1 MDNKC
6 INCNTIV
13 GSNAKFCTNC
23 GKPLPK
29 TKKCIQCG
37 AFIKEEALFC
47 TNCGTKQSVKEEKPK
62 VEEVQSKNEVKTENP
77 TPKKEETLVVTETSK
92 VEEKKTVSEPKV
104 EEKVFTPKKGET
116 PVVTETPKAEEK
128 ETVSEPKVE
137 EKEST
142 TKNQSKN
149 EQPVQEAPVKKKATR
164 KKKNE
169 WIPIVI
175 TIALICLWNV
185 VKQRKSEPKE
195 EKIEY
200 TTNSNNELN
209 NNVFKSELDIRNY
222 LCEHVFI
229 DGDGYRISF
238 VNKANNLAMNGR
250 MMTSSLT
257 INKYNG
263 NQAELYFQG
272 DYGKSRFH
280 LVLNDERGIIT
291 DMSDNTSY
299 TSYTLEEASNM
310 PLHNVNNDIESN
322 SMSLEE
328 FYNNY
333 VFGNKDFSNIAQT
346 TCTPRL
352 LQQLKDAYEY
362 ECESGDCY
370 AMWLFRSGNQ
380 DGISDESGVRSV
392 TNEGDGWFKVSYID
406 MGIEGATYIHLIQ
419 YGEVQLIDEIR
430 RAN

>member
-6 INCNTIV
+6 INCNAIV
-13 GSNAKFCTNC
+13 SANAKFCTNC
-23 GKPLPK
+23 GEPLPK

-47 TNCGTKQSVKEEKPK
+47 TNCGTKQPVNEENPK
-62 VEEVQSKNEVKTENP
+62 VEEVQPKNE
-77 TPKKEETLVVTETSK
+77 
-92 VEEKKTVSEPKV
+92 
-104 EEKVFTPKKGET
+104 ET
-116 PVVTETPKAEEK
+116 PVVTETPKKEEK
-128 ETVSEPKVE
+128 ETVSESKVE
-137 EKEST
+137 EKVST

-149 EQPVQEAPVKKKATR
+149 EQPVQEPPVKKKATR
-164 KKKNE
+164 KKKKNE

-185 VKQRKSEPKE
+185 VKQKKSEPKE

-200 TTNSNNELN
+200 TSNSNSELN
-209 NNVFKSELDIRNY
+209 NNVFNSESDIRNY

-229 DGDGYRISF
+229 DEVGNRISF

-272 DYGKSRFH
+272 DYGNSRFYF
-280 LVLNDERGIIT
+280 VLNDERGIIT

-299 TSYTLEEASNM
+299 TSYTLEEVSNM

-328 FYNNY
+328 FYNYY

-352 LQQLKDAYEY
+352 LQQLKEAYEY

-380 DGISDESGVRSV
+380 DGISNESGVRSV

-406 MGIEGATYIHLIQ
+406 MGIEGATYIRLIQ